1 MRRLSS
7 LVILFTLL
15 ASTAVFSQ
23 TSAPAGVPIIQP
35 VPEVQ
40 RASIDE
46 VRALFAALNVQQQ
59 SEQMVKV
66 MRVQV
71 TNAFTEEMK
80 KQSPP
85 PSPREMQLV
94 RQYMDEA
101 LSGFDIKALMNDMAG
116 VYQEYLT
123 RDEILAMTAFYKSP
137 AGKSMLTKMPAIM
150 SEYMRIAMP
159 KQMEKVQASIKNL
172 EQQMK
177 KERQLQGAPKAN

>member
-1 MRRLSS
+1 
-7 LVILFTLL
+7 
-15 ASTAVFSQ
+15 
-23 TSAPAGVPIIQP
+23 
-35 VPEVQ
+35 
-40 RASIDE
+40 
-46 VRALFAALNVQQQ
+46 
-59 SEQMVKV
+59 
-66 MRVQV
+66 
-71 TNAFTEEMK
+71 
-80 KQSPP
+80 
-85 PSPREMQLV
+85 MQLV